1 MSTVT
6 IERTGEDPGRTL
18 GIVGLV
24 LAILFPIAGLVVS
37 LIARSRSRAA
47 GFTNGLAKAGVIVS
61 IVIIAASTVISF
73 AIIALGVAITGD
85 PTLMNP

>member
-6 IERTGEDPGRTL
+6 IERTSEDPGRTL

-47 GFTNGLAKAGVIVS
+47 GFTNGLARAGVIVS